1 MEIKDIDIVVI
12 VLLVIFAGIVF
23 YLFSLD
29 RRISKIEKTLK
40 LKEKKD
46 K

>member
-1 MEIKDIDIVVI
+1 MEIRDIDIVVI
-12 VLLVIFAGIVF
+12 ILLVIFAGIVF

-29 RRISKIEKTLK
+29 RRISKIEKNLK

>member
-1 MEIKDIDIVVI
+1 MDIKDIYIVVI

-29 RRISKIEKTLK
+29 RKISKIEKNLK
-40 LKEKKD
+40 LKEKEGK
-46 K
+46 

>member
-1 MEIKDIDIVVI
+1 MEIKDIYIVVI
-12 VLLVIFAGIVF
+12 VLLVIFAGIIG

-29 RRISKIEKTLK
+29 RKIKKIENAGKQQ
-40 LKEKKD
+40 ESHD

>member
-29 RRISKIEKTLK
+29 RRISKIEKNLK

>member
-1 MEIKDIDIVVI
+1 MINDIYIVVI

-29 RRISKIEKTLK
+29 RKISRIEKNNK
-40 LKEKKD
+40 QQKAEEK
-46 K
+46 

>member
-1 MEIKDIDIVVI
+1 MKDIYIVVI
-12 VLLVIFAGIVF
+12 VLLVIFAGITF

-29 RRISKIEKTLK
+29 KKIKKLEYAKKSKENT
-40 LKEKKD
+40 D